1 MTKDMLKGR
10 VALVTGS
17 TRRIGREIVLALARA
32 GADVVI
38 HGRKDREAGEAVRR
52 EAEALRV
59 SASLVL
65 ADVSDRAAVG
75 RMMEDVV
82 ARHGRLDILVNNAAV
97 RRRRPL
103 EEIGQEEWREVVGI
117 ILDGAFHCAQCAA
130 THLARGGKGRIINI
144 GGDTAFTGAREH
156 AHVVAAKSGL
166 SGLTRALAAELGPK
180 GVTVNMVSPGLVIA
194 SGDDPVRTAERRAH
208 YTADRFA
215 LGRPGS
221 PADIAAAVVALA
233 GDDLSYVTGQTIH
246 VNGGFYMT

>member
-1 MTKDMLKGR
+1 MLKGR

-38 HGRKDREAGEAVRR
+38 HGRQDRAAGEAVRR

-59 SASLVL
+59 SASLAL
-65 ADVSDRAAVG
+65 ADVSDRTAVA
-75 RMMEDVV
+75 RMIEDAV

-103 EEIGQEEWREVVGI
+103 EEIGPEEWREVVGI

-130 THLARGGKGRIINI
+130 AHLARGGKGRIINI

-233 GDDLSYVTGQTIH
+233 GDDLAYVTGQTIH